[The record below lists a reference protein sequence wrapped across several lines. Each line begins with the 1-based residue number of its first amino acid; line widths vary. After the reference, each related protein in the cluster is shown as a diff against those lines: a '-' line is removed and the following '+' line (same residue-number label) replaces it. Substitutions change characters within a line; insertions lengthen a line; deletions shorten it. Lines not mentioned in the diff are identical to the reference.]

1 LIVLQKQLG
10 FRRLVLIKLFVIE
23 LIELEFVRYFQVILI
38 IIDFIIEVIYF
49 MIMKLIN
56 FIKVLVEA
64 IHWLF
69 IKPFILKH
77 KVKQVVAQLM
87 DVE

>member
-1 LIVLQKQLG
+1 MIVLQKQLG

-56 FIKVLVEA
+56 FIKELVEA

-69 IKPFILKH
+69 IKPFIFKH
-77 KVKQVVAQLM
+77 KVKQVVAQFM
-87 DVE
+87 DVG